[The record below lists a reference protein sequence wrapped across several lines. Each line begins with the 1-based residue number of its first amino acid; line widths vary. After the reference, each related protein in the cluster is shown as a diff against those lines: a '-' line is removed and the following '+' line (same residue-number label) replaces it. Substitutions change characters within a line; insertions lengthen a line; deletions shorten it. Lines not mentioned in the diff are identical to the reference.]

1 MSRGLGNIMK
11 KEIKELLTPSTLIP
25 IIIFAIIFGSLG
37 GVFGGATQELSE
49 PPKIAIINDG
59 TGTISQFVEMDM
71 TARSEV
77 LYNGTDLDQAIQVV
91 SDQDGVAVFIIT
103 SEFDQNITE
112 NKSGVIQVYWIL
124 EGSGLLEGMSTDP
137 AAVMLSQVSYDLSKA
152 IIDSHYT
159 DNSTVILAPI
169 NATQNTIYK
178 GTEMPGVTPGMIL
191 GLMSGQSFI
200 VPLIVVMVVIYAGS
214 MVVTSM
220 GSEKENKTLETLLTL
235 PVRRTYIVFG
245 KLAGAAIVGLV
256 LAAIYMVGLGY
267 YMSSLTS
274 GASFD
279 LSQYG
284 ISLDLLDY
292 VLIGITLFLALLSA
306 LALCMILGIFTKN
319 YKAAQTMTLP
329 ITMLALIPMFV
340 LMFTDFSTLPLVAQ
354 VLVFAIPFSQPIIA
368 INSLMFGEFGIVLI
382 GIFYQLA
389 FALGAMFVAV
399 YLFKKDILLTGRVK
413 SVEGQGKRS
422 SRWFS
427 LNRGWKRKKA

>member
-1 MSRGLGNIMK
+1 
-11 KEIKELLTPSTLIP
+11 
-25 IIIFAIIFGSLG
+25 
-37 GVFGGATQELSE
+37 
-49 PPKIAIINDG
+49 
-59 TGTISQFVEMDM
+59 
-71 TARSEV
+71 
-77 LYNGTDLDQAIQVV
+77 
-91 SDQDGVAVFIIT
+91 
-103 SEFDQNITE
+103 
-112 NKSGVIQVYWIL
+112 
-124 EGSGLLEGMSTDP
+124 
-137 AAVMLSQVSYDLSKA
+137 
-152 IIDSHYT
+152 
-159 DNSTVILAPI
+159 
-169 NATQNTIYK
+169 
-178 GTEMPGVTPGMIL
+178 MIL
-191 GLMSGQSFI
+191 GVMSGQSFI

-274 GASFD
+274 GASLD

-292 VLIGITLFLALLSA
+292 VLIGISLFLALLSA

-329 ITMLALIPMFV
+329 VTMLALIPMFV

-382 GIFYQLA
+382 GIVYQLA

-413 SVEGQGKRS
+413 SQVSKKR
-422 SRWFS
+422 RLALWPI
-427 LNRGWKRKKA
+427 KKSK

>member
-1 MSRGLGNIMK
+1 MSSSLGNIIK
-11 KEIKELLTPSTLIP
+11 KEVKELLTPSTLIP
-25 IIIFAIIFGSLG
+25 IIIFAVIFGSLG
-37 GVFGGATQELSE
+37 NVFGGATEGLSE

-59 TGTISQFVEMDM
+59 TGGISQFVEMDM

-91 SDQDGVAVFIIT
+91 SDQGGTAVFVIT

-112 NKSGVIQVYWIL
+112 NKSGVIQIYWIL
-124 EGSGLLEGMSTDP
+124 EGSGLLDGLTTE
-137 AAVMLSQVSYDLSKA
+137 AAAGMLSQVSYDLSKA

-159 DNSTVILAPI
+159 DNSTVILEPI
-169 NATQNTIYK
+169 NATQTTIYK

-191 GLMSGQSFI
+191 AVMSSQSFI

-220 GSEKENKTLETLLTL
+220 GNEKENKTLETLLTL

-245 KLAGAAIVGLV
+245 KLAGAAIVGLL

-267 YMSSLTS
+267 YMSSLIS
-274 GASFD
+274 GATLD

-292 VLIGITLFLALLSA
+292 ILIGISLFLALLSA

-329 ITMLALIPMFV
+329 VTMLALIPMFV
-340 LMFTDFSTLPLVAQ
+340 LMFSDFSTLPLVAQ

-368 INSLMFGEFGIVLI
+368 INSLMFGEFAIVLV
-382 GIFYQLA
+382 GIAYQTA
-389 FALGAMFVAV
+389 FAVGAMFVAV

-413 SVEGQGKRS
+413 SVEGKGKRS
-422 SRWFS
+422 SRRFS
-427 LNRGWKRKKA
+427 LNLGWRKKKV